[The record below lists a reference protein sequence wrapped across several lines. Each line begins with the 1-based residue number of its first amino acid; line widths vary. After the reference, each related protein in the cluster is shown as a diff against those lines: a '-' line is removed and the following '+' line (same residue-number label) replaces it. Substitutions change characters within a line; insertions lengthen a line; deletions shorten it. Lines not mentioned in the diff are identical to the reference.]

1 MELKTWMRAQADR
14 VAGGVAVAVGL
25 LALLLGYLGVAGT
38 AYPAEQ
44 IPYVLSGGVLGIV
57 LIGLGAT
64 AWLSADLRDEWRKLD
79 RIEKA
84 LGGRAVRQVDR
95 TPPPRNGIIDP
106 PANRHATTNGSAP
119 RPRRRVIAR

>member
-1 MELKTWMRAQADR
+1 MDLKTWVRAQADR
-14 VAGGVAVAVGL
+14 VAGAVAVVIGL

-57 LIGLGAT
+57 LIGVGAT

-79 RIEKA
+79 RIEKVLA
-84 LGGRAVRQVDR
+84 ARELVPTDPDDRGAV
-95 TPPPRNGIIDP
+95 DP
-106 PANRHATTNGSAP
+106 PVPARSTTNGSSA
-119 RPRRRVIAR
+119 RPKRRVSAK